1 MRRLWMR
8 WAALVVFVAVLGFV
22 FVNLGE
28 WQLRRLAEREGH
40 NAATIRNEQA
50 PVKPY
55 EQVFDH
61 PIVDDDQ
68 WQLVQASGTF
78 DPAHQLVVRNRNN
91 GDDRGVEV
99 VTPLKTASGT
109 VLVSRGF
116 IVTQPGTAPLSVGPA
131 PPEGEVTV
139 IGHVRRSEHG
149 RSGAITPQDGTV
161 RLINSEAIQASLGY
175 PVADGYIGATEVTPA
190 QTGELVPVELPE
202 LSSGP
207 HFWYAMQW
215 FMFAG
220 IGILGIVVFIRSD
233 LRDRRTAKAKEAA
246 KREADQQSAVSGS
259 AHGSETA

>member
-1 MRRLWMR
+1 MRRLWLR
-8 WAALVVFVAVLGFV
+8 WALLVVFVVALGIV
-22 FVNLGE
+22 FVNLGQ

-55 EQVFDH
+55 EQVFTR

-68 WQLVQASGTF
+68 WQLVRATGTF
-78 DPAHQLVVRNRNN
+78 DAAHQLVVRNRNN
-91 GDDRGVEV
+91 GDDRGVEI
-99 VTPLKTASGT
+99 VTPLKTATGT

-116 IVTQPGTAPLSVGPA
+116 VATAPGTAPLSTGPA
-131 PPEGEVTV
+131 PPAGEVSV

-161 RLINSEAIQASLGY
+161 RLINSEAIQQSIGY
-175 PVADGYIGATEVTPA
+175 PVADGYIGATEVTSA
-190 QTGELVPVELPE
+190 QTGDLVPVEVPE

-220 IGILGIVVFIRSD
+220 VGLLGIFVFIRSD
-233 LRDRRTAKAKEAA
+233 LRDRRAAKAKAA
-246 KREADQQSAVSGS
+246 AAADQQSAVSGS

>member
-1 MRRLWMR
+1 MRRLWLR
-8 WAALVVFVAVLGFV
+8 WALLVVFVVALGIV
-22 FVNLGE
+22 FVNLGQ

-55 EQVFDH
+55 EQVFTR

-68 WQLVQASGTF
+68 WQLVRATGTF
-78 DPAHQLVVRNRNN
+78 DAAHQLVVRNRNN
-91 GDDRGVEV
+91 GDDRGVEI
-99 VTPLKTASGT
+99 VTPLKTATGT
-109 VLVSRGF
+109 VLVSRGL
-116 IVTQPGTAPLSVGPA
+116 IATAPGTAPLSTGPA
-131 PPEGEVTV
+131 PPAGEVSV

-161 RLINSEAIQASLGY
+161 RLINSEAIQQSIGY

-190 QTGELVPVELPE
+190 QTGDLVPVEVPE

-220 IGILGIVVFIRSD
+220 VGLLGIFVFIRSD
-233 LRDRRTAKAKEAA
+233 LRDRRAAKAKAA
-246 KREADQQSAVSGS
+246 AAADQQSAVSGS

>member
-1 MRRLWMR
+1 MRRLWVR

-55 EQVFDH
+55 DQVFNH

-68 WQLVQASGTF
+68 WQLVRASGTF
-78 DPAHQLVVRNRNN
+78 DAAHQIVVRNRNN
-91 GDDRGVEV
+91 GDDRGVEI

-116 IVTQPGTAPLSVGPA
+116 IVTAPGTAPLSTAPA
-131 PPEGEVTV
+131 PPAGEVTV
-139 IGHVRRSEHG
+139 SGHVRRSEHG

-161 RLINSEAIQASLGY
+161 RLINSEAIQQTLGY
-175 PVADGYIGATEVTPA
+175 PVVDGYIGATEVTPA
-190 QTGELVPVELPE
+190 QTGDLVPIALPE

-246 KREADQQSAVSGS
+246 KAAADRQAAVSGS
-259 AHGSETA
+259 VHGSETA